1 MRKTIFQ
8 QLSDSSLRPLPFVVI
23 VAVLSIIFGYAL
35 GALFVNLQ
43 YITDFYILGE
53 SEIDVVF
60 GTFILGGILG
70 AFLGSGLCAGAGR
83 RVTLIG
89 SAALGAGSSLATVF
103 SPSFSV
109 YLCSLLVMGVE
120 FVKLLAL
127 HTADA
132 VVDVLLF
139 TIVRQMIVSHTD
151 AVETLLGVAAV
162 AGIFA
167 VKKFLQTREET
178 PGR

>member
-8 QLSDSSLRPLPFVVI
+8 QLSDSSLRPLPFAVI
-23 VAVLSIIFGYAL
+23 VAVLSIIFGYSL

-83 RVTLIG
+83 RITLIG

-109 YLCSLLVMGVE
+109 YL
-120 FVKLLAL
+120 
-127 HTADA
+127 
-132 VVDVLLF
+132 
-139 TIVRQMIVSHTD
+139 
-151 AVETLLGVAAV
+151 
-162 AGIFA
+162 
-167 VKKFLQTREET
+167 
-178 PGR
+178 